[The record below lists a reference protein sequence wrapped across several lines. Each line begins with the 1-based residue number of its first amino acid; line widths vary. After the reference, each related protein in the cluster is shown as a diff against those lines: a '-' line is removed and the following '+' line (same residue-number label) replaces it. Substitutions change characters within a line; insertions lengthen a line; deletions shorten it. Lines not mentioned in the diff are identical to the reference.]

1 MRYLILFFLLLN
13 GYVYSQDIIIENNG
27 LTITMDKKIDSLIKL
42 RCVRKLE
49 YNMMPGWR
57 VQIDFSDDKD
67 KFLKTRDKFIKYH
80 PKVET
85 YLTFDKPYWKLIV
98 GNYPD
103 RNDAEKLIKDIL
115 PYYNNNSVML
125 LKTAI
130 FEPKDEYIREESTK

>member
-1 MRYLILFFLLLN
+1 MRFLLTFILLLITTIL
-13 GYVYSQDIIIENNG
+13 YSQDVIIENDG
-27 LTITMDKKIDSLIKL
+27 VTITMDKKIDSLIKL
-42 RCVRKLE
+42 RCIRRLE

-67 KFLKTRDKFIKYH
+67 KLLKTREKFIKYH

-103 RNDAEKLIKDIL
+103 RNEAEKLIKDIT
-115 PYYNNNSVML
+115 PYYNSLIL
-125 LKTAI
+125 LKTLI

>member
-1 MRYLILFFLLLN
+1 
-13 GYVYSQDIIIENNG
+13 
-27 LTITMDKKIDSLIKL
+27 
-42 RCVRKLE
+42 
-49 YNMMPGWR
+49 MMPGWR

-67 KFLKTRDKFIKYH
+67 KLLKTRDKFIKYH

>member
-1 MRYLILFFLLLN
+1 MRFLLTFILLLITTIL
-13 GYVYSQDIIIENNG
+13 YSQDVIIENDG
-27 LTITMDKKIDSLIKL
+27 VTITMDKKIDSLIKL
-42 RCVRKLE
+42 RCIRKLE

-67 KFLKTRDKFIKYH
+67 KLLKTREKFIKYH

-85 YLTFDKPYWKLIV
+85 YLNFDKPYWKLIV

-103 RNDAEKLIKDIL
+103 RNDAEKLIKDIT
-115 PYYNNNSVML
+115 PHYNSLIL
-125 LKTAI
+125 LKTLI

>member
-1 MRYLILFFLLLN
+1 MRLLLTFILLLITTIL
-13 GYVYSQDIIIENNG
+13 YSQDVIIENDG
-27 LTITMDKKIDSLIKL
+27 VTITMDKKIDSLIKL
-42 RCVRKLE
+42 RCIRRLE

-57 VQIDFSDDKD
+57 VQVDFSNDKD
-67 KFLKTRDKFIKYH
+67 KLLKTREKFIKYH

-103 RNDAEKLIKDIL
+103 RNDAEKLIKDIT
-115 PYYNNNSVML
+115 PHYNSLIL
-125 LKTAI
+125 LKTLI

>member
-1 MRYLILFFLLLN
+1 MRLLLTFILLLITTIL
-13 GYVYSQDIIIENNG
+13 YSQDVIIENDG
-27 LTITMDKKIDSLIKL
+27 VTITMDRKIDSLIKL
-42 RCVRKLE
+42 RCIRRLE

-67 KFLKTRDKFIKYH
+67 KLLKTREKFIKYH

-103 RNDAEKLIKDIL
+103 RNEAEKLIKDIT
-115 PYYNNNSVML
+115 PHYNSLIL
-125 LKTAI
+125 LKTLI

>member
-1 MRYLILFFLLLN
+1 MRFLLTFILLLITTIL
-13 GYVYSQDIIIENNG
+13 YSQDVIIENDG
-27 LTITMDKKIDSLIKL
+27 VTITMDKKIDSLIKL
-42 RCVRKLE
+42 RCIRRLE

-67 KFLKTRDKFIKYH
+67 KLLKTREKFIKYH

-103 RNDAEKLIKDIL
+103 RNEAEKLIKDIT
-115 PYYNNNSVML
+115 PHYNSLIL
-125 LKTAI
+125 LKTLI

>member
-1 MRYLILFFLLLN
+1 MRFLLTFILLLITTIL
-13 GYVYSQDIIIENNG
+13 YSQDVIIENDG
-27 LTITMDKKIDSLIKL
+27 VTITMDKKIDSLIKL
-42 RCVRKLE
+42 RCIRRLE

-57 VQIDFSDDKD
+57 VQVDFSNDKD
-67 KFLKTRDKFIKYH
+67 KLLKTREKFIKYH

-103 RNDAEKLIKDIL
+103 RNDAEKLIKDIT
-115 PYYNNNSVML
+115 PHYNSLIL
-125 LKTAI
+125 LKTLI

>member
-1 MRYLILFFLLLN
+1 MRFLLTFILLLITTIL
-13 GYVYSQDIIIENNG
+13 YSQDVIIENDG
-27 LTITMDKKIDSLIKL
+27 VTITMDRKIDSLIKL
-42 RCVRKLE
+42 RCIRRLE

-67 KFLKTRDKFIKYH
+67 KLLKTREKFIKYH

-103 RNDAEKLIKDIL
+103 RNEAEKLIKDIT
-115 PYYNNNSVML
+115 PHYNSLIL
-125 LKTAI
+125 LKTLI

>member
-1 MRYLILFFLLLN
+1 MRFLLTFILLLITTIL
-13 GYVYSQDIIIENNG
+13 YSQDVIIENDG
-27 LTITMDKKIDSLIKL
+27 VTITMDKKIDSLIKL
-42 RCVRKLE
+42 RCIRRLE
-49 YNMMPGWR
+49 YNMMHGWR

-67 KFLKTRDKFIKYH
+67 KLLKTREKFIKYH

-103 RNDAEKLIKDIL
+103 RNEAEKLIKDIT
-115 PYYNNNSVML
+115 PHYNSLIL
-125 LKTAI
+125 LKTLI

>member
-1 MRYLILFFLLLN
+1 MRFLLTFILLLITTIL
-13 GYVYSQDIIIENNG
+13 YSQDVIIENDG
-27 LTITMDKKIDSLIKL
+27 VTIKMDKKIDSLIKL
-42 RCVRKLE
+42 RCIRRLE

-67 KFLKTRDKFIKYH
+67 KLLKTREKFIKYH

-103 RNDAEKLIKDIL
+103 RNEAEKLIKDIT
-115 PYYNNNSVML
+115 PYYNSLIL
-125 LKTAI
+125 LKTLI